1 MGEREKTNAAR
12 ATAAT
17 VDYSELLAVFL
28 RIGLLS
34 FGGPAGQ
41 IALMHRMLIDEL
53 EWMSEEEYL
62 AALNFCMLLP
72 GPEAMQ
78 LATYAGWRLHGLKGG
93 LAAGLLF
100 VLPGAFVI
108 LALAMLY
115 TAFGHVPLAQSLFLG
130 VKAAVVAIVV
140 EALIRISRRALKG
153 RVDLGIAA
161 AAFLAIYAFAV
172 PFPLIVLAAA
182 ALGFVRGLGHV
193 SEASG
198 AAAGAPFSLS
208 QTASTV
214 AAWLVVWIVPLM
226 LIAALVPAHGVLA
239 DLAWFFSK
247 MAVVTFGGAYAV
259 LAYVAQEGTGTYGWL
274 STGEMV
280 DGLGLAETTP
290 GPLILVNAFVGY
302 LAAARAGGGADP
314 SLAFGVA
321 GWAVVLWA
329 TFAPC
334 FLWIFA
340 FAPHIARL
348 NSNPRLRGA
357 LAAVTAAVVG
367 VILNLTV
374 WFALNVTFAHGAY
387 VAMGPLHAYVPDLGS
402 VNIAALGLS
411 VLAAVLLFGLHRGLV
426 TVLAVSAG
434 ASVALSVLGLS

>member
-1 MGEREKTNAAR
+1 MGEARRSSARRAAPPE
-12 ATAAT
+12 
-17 VDYSELLAVFL
+17 VSFPELLSVFL
-28 RIGLLS
+28 RIGLMS

-41 IALMHRMLIDEL
+41 IALMHRMLVDEL
-53 EWMSEEEYL
+53 GWMSEEEYL
-62 AALNFCMLLP
+62 SALNFCMLLP

-100 VLPGAFVI
+100 VMPGALVI
-108 LALAMLY
+108 LSLAALYA
-115 TAFGHVPLAQSLFLG
+115 AFGRVPLAQSLFLG
-130 VKAAVVAIVV
+130 IKAAVVAIVV

-153 RVDLGIAA
+153 RADLAIAA

-182 ALGFVRGLGHV
+182 ALGFVRGLGDIFP
-193 SEASG
+193 ASDR
-198 AAAGAPFSLS
+198 AAAPFSLS
-208 QTASTV
+208 QSVTTV
-214 AAWLVVWIVPLM
+214 AAWLAVWILPLGA
-226 LIAALVPAHGVLA
+226 IAALLPGHGVLR

-274 STGEMV
+274 TTGEMV

-302 LAAARAGGGADP
+302 LAAARAGGTSAP
-314 SLAFGVA
+314 SLALGIA

-340 FAPHIARL
+340 FAPHLARL
-348 NSNPRLRGA
+348 NANPRLRGA

-374 WFALNVTFAHGAY
+374 WFALHVVFATGSY
-387 VAMGPLHAYVPDLGS
+387 VAMGPLHAYVPDLAS
-402 VNIAALGLS
+402 VNVAAFALS
-411 VLAAVLLFGLHRGLV
+411 VLAAVLLFVLHRGLL